1 MSIKSGKVLTAAKS
15 STSIAVLMVKKLYAK
30 LKIQTFK
37 KVGKAHCHSRFMKK
51 YITSQSTDF
60 NEFQN

>member
-51 YITSQSTDF
+51 YITTS
-60 NEFQN
+60 